1 MAEEKPTDMI
11 MKFVLNGSALAAESS
26 TTLNKDLFSPDQF
39 SMLFDFQEGS
49 FFEIEN
55 IDLGITKSAAAATA
69 GTAQQGAATDL
80 GQIGIT
86 RRIDRASLKLLDCCF
101 NAKTLTSATVVKR
114 RAAGSGVS
122 GEPYLRIDFDGV
134 LIVDVGWDDSEI
146 VMEKC
151 TFICRS
157 MKFKYRPQAASGELG
172 KVRYAEWKQT
182 I

>member
-1 MAEEKPTDMI
+1 MADDKTTDMI
-11 MKFVLNGSALAAESS
+11 MKFVLGGSAIAAEST

-39 SMLFDFQEGS
+39 SMLFDFQEGY
-49 FFEIEN
+49 FFEIEDVN
-55 IDLGITKSAAAATA
+55 FGIKKPAAASTA
-69 GTAQQGAATDL
+69 GAPQQGAATDL
-80 GQIGIT
+80 GQIEIT

-101 NAKTLTSATVVKR
+101 NAKTLASATVIKR
-114 RAAGSGVS
+114 RASGGGVS

-134 LIVDVGWDDSEI
+134 LITDIAWDDSE
-146 VMEKC
+146 VVKEKC

-157 MKFKYRPQAASGELG
+157 MKFKYRPQSASGDLG

>member
-1 MAEEKPTDMI
+1 MADDKTTDMI
-11 MKFVLNGSALAAESS
+11 MKFVVGGSAIAAESL

-49 FFEIEN
+49 FFEIDDIN
-55 IDLGITKSAAAATA
+55 LGVKKPAATSTA
-69 GTAQQGAATDL
+69 GAPQQGAATDL
-80 GQIGIT
+80 GTIEVT
-86 RRIDRASLKLLDCCF
+86 RRIDKASLRLLDCCF

-114 RAAGSGVS
+114 RASGGAAS

-134 LIVDVGWDDSEI
+134 LITEIGWDDSE
-146 VMEKC
+146 VVKEKC
-151 TFICRS
+151 SFICRS